1 MWDVTTAI
9 IVIIVII
16 VLDSRFV
23 NFLMHFPNG
32 TFARNEETISLYI
45 YTYIVGNIV
54 YFVRVP
60 YAHPSSMM
68 ISMWENLV

>member
-32 TFARNEETISLYI
+32 KFARNEETISIYLYI
-45 YTYIVGNIV
+45 DIVGNIV

-60 YAHPSSMM
+60 YAIPRRMM